1 MRRSV
6 IALSLLLVV
15 PMEANAWGWGWS
27 RYVSPSYYFNR
38 QAYQATQLQSLV
50 TSAKQGATLFSVIQ
64 QARMQGLPMDGL
76 LTGLMQAG
84 VVTAANSDQAIQ
96 YAVRAAPASA
106 AAIVTAALASKLEV
120 TRVVA
125 VARLAAPDQYGA
137 ILVAAIKARPAE
149 ARTIV
154 ATAYAEHRDPESAS
168 IITSAALAGGMSQQ
182 VLDSISKPTPSL
194 PVVSSANSMTNA
206 ASGSGY
212 RASTSLISTP
222 SAGGGGSSS
231 ASPN

>member
-50 TSAKQGATLFSVIQ
+50 TSAKQGAPLFSVIQ
-64 QARMQGLPMDGL
+64 QARMQGLPMDML

-125 VARLAAPDQYGA
+125 VARLAAPGQYGA

-154 ATAYAEHRDPESAS
+154 ATAYAEHRDQESAS
-168 IITSAALAGGMSQQ
+168 IIASAALAGGMSQQ

-212 RASTSLISTP
+212 RASTSIISAP
-222 SAGGGGSSS
+222 NAGGGGSSS